1 MHTHNDCN
9 FKIVISLLLNNFLTL
24 TSSWTSGVITLSC
37 KKHQTT
43 VDNLRVV
50 VAAQNLSIVCIVETW
65 LSEDI
70 SVLEISIE
78 NYALVRLERW
88 WCSHVRSH
96 LTWEILLRGYLLVFI
111 NIVFQF
117 CTAPHQHQFLFL
129 IISVLYNSICHLIK
143 FWSMLQSLQKQG

>member
-65 LSEDI
+65 LSKDI
-70 SVLEISIE
+70 IQTKLNIE
-78 NYALVRLERW
+78 RTNVG
-88 WCSHVRSH
+88 
-96 LTWEILLRGYLLVFI
+96 LTLACAKE
-111 NIVFQF
+111 
-117 CTAPHQHQFLFL
+117 FL
-129 IISVLYNSICHLIK
+129 
-143 FWSMLQSLQKQG
+143 